1 MVVRRRRRISR
12 PETGVDLQ
20 IITAARSALIPTSLH
35 STTVG
40 AVGRRS
46 TLRGAPRHE
55 SKQVLNNVLLSAPG
69 EVGLEGGRCIS
80 EVGSAND
87 EASLFVPR
95 LGPEARQSHEESVA
109 FGKDGEEP
117 ETSDRKSVV

>member
-20 IITAARSALIPTSLH
+20 IITAARSALIPT
-35 STTVG
+35 

-69 EVGLEGGRCIS
+69 EVDLEGGGCIS
-80 EVGSAND
+80 KVGSAND
-87 EASLFVPR
+87 EASPFVPR
-95 LGPEARQSHEESVA
+95 LDPEARQSHEESVA

-117 ETSDRKSVV
+117 ETSLGSLRRTS